1 MVESRKREKLD
12 VSNLVPSIRRTVSYM
27 CARTDKTN
35 VLVPRGAL
43 NDINNRTCVG
53 KKWKTKR
60 LVEIR
65 LRNQWMRMLKNITP
79 ERVSKAKD
87 LDTKDVLVSN
97 MFHGK
102 SMVKIRKCI
111 R

>member
-1 MVESRKREKLD
+1 
-12 VSNLVPSIRRTVSYM
+12 
-27 CARTDKTN
+27 
-35 VLVPRGAL
+35 
-43 NDINNRTCVG
+43 
-53 KKWKTKR
+53 
-60 LVEIR
+60 
-65 LRNQWMRMLKNITP
+65 MRMLMNITP